1 MIEGNVNATNT
12 SGSSLTHVAVRTGDW
27 RMLDLVCAPLP
38 VLCLTRGGLFA
49 RSCARLSSANG
60 SSVFCSTPSGAAIG
74 HAGSTCC
81 A

>member
-60 SSVFCSTPSGAAIG
+60 SVYRVLPP
-74 HAGSTCC
+74 AG
-81 A
+81 